1 MLRIKV
7 KKRFPSRS
15 NFYHYCLSRN
25 IEIRNFFPVQTGILE
40 RLVLGKNIKIYLCV
54 FIYAQFSK
62 MCHWTSDI
70 AIIGT
75 SAA

>member
-40 RLVLGKNIKIYLCV
+40 RLVLGKNIKRYLFMHSLVRCV
-54 FIYAQFSK
+54 TGQV
-62 MCHWTSDI
+62 T
-70 AIIGT
+70 
-75 SAA
+75 